1 MTYEAQ
7 TTLLLWIFA
16 GVAVLGIYLLVVL
29 PLLYVWHKLTDYP
42 CPLPDAATD
51 KLIQELNGES
61 RWRKQ

>member
-51 KLIQELNGES
+51 KLIQRTE
-61 RWRKQ
+61 RRKQ

>member
-29 PLLYVWHKLTDYP
+29 PLLYVWHKLMQRPT
-42 CPLPDAATD
+42 
-51 KLIQELNGES
+51 N
-61 RWRKQ
+61 